1 VLESTQSRPTAVAQD
16 AAGRR
21 HLLALG
27 AGAGL
32 LGLGAALGW
41 DWWQS
46 RQQQSPEEKFW
57 RYSFEAIQGPPIH
70 ARSLH
75 GRPLLVN
82 FWATWCAPCIEE
94 MPLIDSFYRKNK
106 SNNHQVLGIAV
117 DKPEAVQAFQ
127 ARLPV
132 QYPLVLLGAHG
143 GALGKELGN
152 LTGGLPFTVF
162 FASDGHVM
170 RRKMGK
176 LVAAD
181 LDSWASIS

>member
-1 VLESTQSRPTAVAQD
+1 MSEAAKEGD
-16 AAGRR
+16 AASAEGSKGRR
-21 HLLALG
+21 RLLAAG

-32 LGLGAALGW
+32 LGLGAGLGW
-41 DWWQS
+41 DGWQS
-46 RQQQSPEEKFW
+46 RQQQSPDENFW
-57 RYSFEAIQGPPIH
+57 SHSFEAIQGPLIH
-70 ARSLH
+70 ARSLR

-82 FWATWCAPCIEE
+82 FWATWCPPCVEE
-94 MPLIDSFYRKNK
+94 MPLIDDFYKQNK
-106 SNNHQVLGIAV
+106 FKNHQVLGIAV
-117 DKPEAVQAFQ
+117 DKREAVQAFL

-143 GALGKELGN
+143 GTLGKELGN

-162 FASDGHVM
+162 FGSAGHVM

>member
-1 VLESTQSRPTAVAQD
+1 MFESIQDGQAVSAEGSK
-16 AAGRR
+16 GRR
-21 HLLALG
+21 RLLAAG

-46 RQQQSPEEKFW
+46 RQQQSAEERFW
-57 RYSFEAIQGPPIH
+57 NYSFEAIQGPLIH
-70 ARSLH
+70 ARTLRGH
-75 GRPLLVN
+75 PLLVN

-94 MPLIDSFYRKNK
+94 MPLIDDFYRQNK
-106 SNNHQVLGIAV
+106 FKNHQVLGIAV
-117 DKPEAVQAFQ
+117 DKPEAVQAFLV
-127 ARLPV
+127 RLPV
-132 QYPLVLLGAHG
+132 QYPLVLLGSHG
-143 GALGKELGN
+143 GTLGKELGN

-162 FASDGHVM
+162 FGSAGHVM

-181 LDSWASIS
+181 LYSWASIS

>member
-1 VLESTQSRPTAVAQD
+1 MSESLPGDPAAAAEDSVGRRRLL
-16 AAGRR
+16 AAG
-21 HLLALG
+21 L
-27 AGAGL
+27 GAGL

-41 DWWQS
+41 DWWQG
-46 RQQQSPEEKFW
+46 RRHQSADEKFW
-57 RYSFEAIQGPPIH
+57 QHSFEAIQGPPIH
-70 ARSLH
+70 ARSLR
-75 GRPLLVN
+75 GRPLVVN

-94 MPLIDSFYRKNK
+94 MPLIDAFYRQNK
-106 SNNHQVLGIAV
+106 SKNHQVLGIAV
-117 DKPEAVQAFQ
+117 DKPEAVLAFL

-143 GALGKELGN
+143 AALGKELGN

-162 FASDGHVM
+162 FGSTGNVM

-181 LDSWASIS
+181 LDSWAGIS